1 MSGCNDQ
8 QKVQFQAETVSCGE
22 IAPGIFKL
30 VLKTVSDK
38 NNRAVVPPK
47 AGQFFMLRREPSKT
61 LLCRPISV
69 FRVEDETGAL
79 AFQGA
84 EESASFGEG
93 RQGADA
99 NERSEVDV
107 DNAFEGDSGLFI
119 TFLILLKG
127 QGTLELCS
135 LKEGDFVTGIGPL
148 GNEFPRPEAA
158 GEAGVASQTGIADK
172 TDDAFKA
179 SGASRVCIIGGGI
192 GVAPVAGFASTLA
205 AGSYDFYAC
214 FKSGKYGLEYVEPA
228 KLVITTDDGSEG
240 IKGMLPDAFT
250 AEQAAEYSAVYACGP
265 EPMLRYVQNVCAEAG
280 VRCWLSME
288 ARMACGVGACLGC
301 TITTTEGNR
310 RCCKDGPV
318 FDGATL
324 IFPERKP
331 AASKKVQPAVSG
343 NPELGASSAGAGGLL
358 AKAEALAAG
367 VSSRSSTVS
376 EENSPDLSVTI
387 AGVRFQN
394 PVIAA
399 SGTFGYGSEYADLVD
414 VNALGGICSKGLTLE
429 PRAGNTGNRLVET
442 PSALINSIGLENP
455 GIAHFIEH
463 ELPSMLEF
471 KAVTLANLSG
481 SSEET
486 YVEGAKLLDAT
497 DVPVIE
503 LNISCPNVK
512 CGGMAFGLNPDT
524 AAQITAAVR
533 AATKKPLVVK
543 LSPNAPDLVAVAHAV
558 RKAGADA
565 ISLVNTFQATAINI
579 ETGRPVFDNI
589 RAGLSGPGIK
599 PIALRMVM
607 DVCQSMKAL
616 PEDEQI
622 PVIGLGGISTW
633 QDTVEF
639 IMAGASAIEVGTAT
653 FADPTCMN
661 RIVDGLRAFMK
672 RKGYKAIEEM
682 RGLALN

>member
-1 MSGCNDQ
+1 MSGCTDQ
-8 QKVQFQAETVSCGE
+8 QKVQFHAETVSCGE

-30 VLKTVSDK
+30 VLKAGSDK
-38 NNRAVVPPK
+38 DDRPVVPPK

-69 FRVEDETGAL
+69 FCVEDETGAL

-84 EESASFGEG
+84 EESASFGSG
-93 RQGADA
+93 RQGAGA
-99 NERSEVDV
+99 NERSFV
-107 DNAFEGDSGLFI
+107 NI

-127 QGTLELCS
+127 QGTQELCF
-135 LKEGDFVTGIGPL
+135 LKEGDLVTGIGPL
-148 GNEFPRPEAA
+148 GNEFPRPENADKALDADKALAA
-158 GEAGVASQTGIADK
+158 GKVA
-172 TDDAFKA
+172 
-179 SGASRVCIIGGGI
+179 VIGGGI

-214 FKSGKYGLEYVEPA
+214 FKSGSYGLEYVEPA

-265 EPMLRYVQNVCAEAG
+265 EPMLRYVQKVCAEAG
-280 VRCWLSME
+280 VKCWLSME

-318 FDGATL
+318 FDGDTL
-324 IFPERKP
+324 IFPEKKP
-331 AASKKVQPAVSG
+331 AAAKATCASG
-343 NPELGASSAGAGGLL
+343 EGLL
-358 AKAEALAAG
+358 AKAEALSAGGVAGNAAPET
-367 VSSRSSTVS
+367 SD
-376 EENSPDLSVTI
+376 PDLSVTI
-387 AGVRFQN
+387 AGVCFQN

-429 PRAGNTGNRLVET
+429 PRTGNTGNRLVET

-455 GIAHFIEH
+455 GIPHFIEH

-497 DVPVIE
+497 AVPVIE

-543 LSPNAPDLVAVAHAV
+543 LSPNAPDLIAVAHAV

-565 ISLVNTFQATAINI
+565 ISLVNTFQATSINI

-633 QDTVEF
+633 QDAVEF

-653 FADPTCMN
+653 FADPDCMN
-661 RIVDGLRAFMK
+661 RIVDGMYAFMK
-672 RKGYKAIEEM
+672 RKGYKTIEEM